1 MALKF
6 YINMAKRLKLIVKNF
21 CGLIPTFLE
30 VTGEKLV
37 GALLAQPP
45 PPHPEKGQF
54 WLFRPIDKNIY
65 VNIYNINLIF
75 SRDCKNF

>member
-21 CGLIPTFLE
+21 CWLIPTFLE

-45 PPHPEKGQF
+45 
-54 WLFRPIDKNIY
+54 LPILKR
-65 VNIYNINLIF
+65 VNFGYFGLLIKIF
-75 SRDCKNF
+75 M

>member
-45 PPHPEKGQF
+45 
-54 WLFRPIDKNIY
+54 LPILER
-65 VNIYNINLIF
+65 VNVGYFGLLIKIF
-75 SRDCKNF
+75 M